1 MNYLSPTSV
10 KLFTQDPELFYLR
23 YLAKKRAPRDPQT
36 QPMSIG
42 SSFDAYAKSY
52 LYEKVFG
59 KGTDVRFDLETLFE
73 AQVEEHNRD
82 WAWENGKYVFEQYK
96 KAGCIADLMVELNQ
110 AVGPPRFEI
119 TVQAEIEG
127 VPLLGKPDVFF
138 INKLGSRVIYDWK
151 VNGYCAKSLKSPMA
165 GYIKLRE
172 AGKTTKEHRDC
183 VLLLYKGVYINAA
196 TYMTGDW
203 ADQLSIYA
211 WLMGEPVGSE
221 EVVFGIDQI
230 CGPKDRLRFATH
242 RLRIRPDYQFHLL
255 DLVKDTWEAI
265 EQDHIFKDLS
275 VEESQERGR
284 LLEAE
289 MEFEGLEREA
299 DWGECL

>member
-1 MNYLSPTSV
+1 MNYLSPTSI

-23 YLAKKRAPRDPQT
+23 YLAEKKMKRDPQT

-52 LYEKVFG
+52 LHEKLFG
-59 KGTDVRFDLETLFE
+59 KGADPQFDLVTLFE

-82 WAWENGKYVFEQYK
+82 WAWENGKYVFDCYK
-96 KAGCIADLMVELNQ
+96 KAGCVADLMVELNQ
-110 AVGPPRFEI
+110 AVGKPRFEI
-119 TVQAEIEG
+119 TVQDEIAG

-138 INKLGSRVIYDWK
+138 LNKLGARVIYDWK

-172 AGKTTKEHRDC
+172 KGKATKSHRDC
-183 VLLLYKGVYINAA
+183 VLLLWRGVYINAA
-196 TYMTGDW
+196 TFMTSDW
-203 ADQLSIYA
+203 ADQLSIYS

-242 RLRIRPDYQFHLL
+242 RLRITPDYQHNLL

-265 EQDHIFKDLS
+265 KQDWIFKDLEI
-275 VEESQERGR
+275 EESKERCR

-299 DWGECL
+299 DWEGCL